1 MVGWTVRFL
10 LLVAGTV
17 TGWFVARDEPNF
29 GVVQMVVALLL
40 LTLAVAVVAF
50 WPTSWTASLNRLAGA
65 SGHGERTPARRKP
78 E

>member
-17 TGWFVARDEPNF
+17 TGWFVARDEPTF

-40 LTLAVAVVAF
+40 LTLAVAVIAF
-50 WPTSWTASLNRLAGA
+50 WPTRRTASLNRPAGA
-65 SGHGERTPARRKP
+65 SGQGERTPSRRKP